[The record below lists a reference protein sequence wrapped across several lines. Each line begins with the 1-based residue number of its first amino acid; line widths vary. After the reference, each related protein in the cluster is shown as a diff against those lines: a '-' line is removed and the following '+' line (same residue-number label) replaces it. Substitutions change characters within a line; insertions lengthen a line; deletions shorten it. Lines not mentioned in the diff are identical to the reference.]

1 MRDRRTAEAEQAEDT
16 NNIILTCCVVP
27 TFANSHGISQ
37 RCSLV
42 GQQGMNSAKG
52 EGHPAAHSTAGSSCE
67 GAAQQ
72 QAISGAATIHWVLRG
87 GQHRGPVHQ
96 GCKQAGP
103 GPATRAHTRL
113 FTLSECSFSRFL
125 CECSSLVSKLAI
137 PKSWK
142 FSVPNG
148 LTVEPK
154 QVQCC
159 ISLGI
164 GGSLVEHSQV
174 LMHSLTNSRKRR
186 TPEKFPSLV
195 VLFS

>member
-103 GPATRAHTRL
+103 GPSYSRAHSVIHLERML
-113 FTLSECSFSRFL
+113 LQQ
-125 CECSSLVSKLAI
+125 I
-137 PKSWK
+137 PLRMQLI
-142 FSVPNG
+142 G
-148 LTVEPK
+148 LEISNPKIVE
-154 QVQCC
+154 VQCSKWFDTIDSGTKTSSMLHITRNRGVTC
-159 ISLGI
+159 GAFSSTNELLHQLKKKKELRK
-164 GGSLVEHSQV
+164 SFQV
-174 LMHSLTNSRKRR
+174 
-186 TPEKFPSLV
+186 
-195 VLFS
+195 